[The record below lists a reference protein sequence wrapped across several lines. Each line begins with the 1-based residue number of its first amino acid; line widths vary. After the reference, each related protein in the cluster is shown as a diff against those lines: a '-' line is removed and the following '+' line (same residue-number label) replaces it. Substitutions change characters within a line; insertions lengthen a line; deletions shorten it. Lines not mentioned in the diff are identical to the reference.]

1 MRVSECL
8 SSSMR
13 VRVCDADVTRQRSI
27 LIRANE
33 FMYVGT
39 PVSVHERIEE
49 LRLMVEESMGSERFQ
64 MAYNYVKQTRGWE
77 TGEGEEMQTE
87 RIAEVMGE
95 GCEHLFPSLLQLI
108 VCEQSV
114 YCAAANR

>member
-1 MRVSECL
+1 MCVSAH
-8 SSSMR
+8 
-13 VRVCDADVTRQRSI
+13 ADVTRQRSI

-33 FMYVGT
+33 ITYVGT

-49 LRLMVEESMGSERFQ
+49 LRLMVEESMGFERFRT
-64 MAYNYVKQTRGWE
+64 AYNYVKQTRGRE
-77 TGEGEEMQTE
+77 AGEGEDMQAE